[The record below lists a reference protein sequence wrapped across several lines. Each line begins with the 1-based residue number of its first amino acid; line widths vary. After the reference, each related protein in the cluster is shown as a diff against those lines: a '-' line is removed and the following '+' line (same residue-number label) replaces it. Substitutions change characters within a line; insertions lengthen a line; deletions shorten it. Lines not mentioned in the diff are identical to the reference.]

1 MKKYIRLGFYMF
13 LAAFMASSCEKIE
26 PLQLHNAAG
35 NAFLTASTSTIA
47 AVMADSSK
55 TAISFD
61 WTNPNYSVDSN
72 TVKYI
77 VEIDSAGRNFS
88 KAAQKVMV
96 GKRTTSFTAKELND
110 IALGFGFA
118 YNKQYNIEARV
129 VSSMGNNNERKMSNA
144 VPLKI
149 TPYVIPPKVLPPAY

>member
-1 MKKYIRLGFYMF
+1 MF

-77 VEIDSAGRNFS
+77 VEIDSAGRS
-88 KAAQKVMV
+88 IKPSPES
-96 GKRTTSFTAKELND
+96 TTVESLGNSLFIRSF
-110 IALGFGFA
+110 I
-118 YNKQYNIEARV
+118 V
-129 VSSMGNNNERKMSNA
+129 VN
-144 VPLKI
+144 
-149 TPYVIPPKVLPPAY
+149 